1 MLYPQDTRQF
11 YRRAL
16 QIAVPIMVQN
26 GISNFVSMLDNL
38 MVGRIGTDP
47 MSGVAIV
54 NQLIFVWD
62 LVFFGGLAGIA
73 IFTAQFYGKG
83 DQEGVRYTVRLQLMT
98 VLILLAAGFFVF
110 LRFGTDLISLYLH
123 ADGGAGDVAATLRYA
138 HSYLMVMLVGM
149 VPLSLTHA
157 YAMTLRS
164 TGETMVP
171 MRASLTAM
179 AVNLVGNYILIYGKF
194 GAPAMGVVGAALAT
208 VLSRFVEVA
217 QILWHTHRHADR
229 YPFVIG
235 LYRSLYVPGGLVRS
249 CLAKGTPLL
258 LNETLWSAAQ
268 AVLTRNYSL
277 RGLSVVAAFNISQ
290 TVSNVF
296 NVAFI
301 SMGSAIAIII
311 GQELGTG
318 KTEVVKRDAGRLTIL
333 SLLLCV
339 VSGAGLFA
347 ISGLFPRIYTTSPE
361 IREMAAGLIRIAALC
376 MVMYGYENCS
386 YFIIRS
392 GGKTLIT
399 FLFDSCFHWAVS
411 IPLSYFLVRYT
422 GMPILPLYLTVQLA
436 ELIKCGIGFF
446 LVRKGVWINDIT
458 DYQGHN

>member
-1 MLYPQDTRQF
+1 MRQQKDIRQF
-11 YRRAL
+11 YIRTL
-16 QIAVPIMVQN
+16 QIAIPIMIQN

-62 LVFFGGLAGIA
+62 LCFFGGLAGIG

-83 DQEGVRYTVRLQLMT
+83 DQEGIRYTVRLQLMT
-98 VLILLAAGFFVF
+98 VLALLAAGFFVF
-110 LRFGTDLISLYLH
+110 LRFGTPLISLYLH
-123 ADGGAGDVAATLRYA
+123 SDGGAGDVAATLRYA
-138 HSYLMVMLVGM
+138 HSYLLVMLIGM

-164 TGETMVP
+164 TGETLVP
-171 MRASLTAM
+171 MRASLAAM
-179 AVNLVGNYILIYGKF
+179 AVNLAGNYILIYGKF
-194 GAPAMGVVGAALAT
+194 GAPALGVVGAALAT
-208 VLSRFVEVA
+208 VISRFVEASLV
-217 QILWHTHRHADR
+217 LLHTHRHTDR
-229 YPFVIG
+229 YPFMTG
-235 LYRSLYVPGGLVRS
+235 LYRSLYVPAGLVRN
-249 CLAKGTPLL
+249 CLTKGAPLL
-258 LNETLWSAAQ
+258 MNETLWSAAQ

-290 TVSNVF
+290 TISNVF

-318 KTEVVKRDAGRLTIL
+318 RMDTVRRDANRLTVF
-333 SLLLCV
+333 SLLLC
-339 VSGAGLFA
+339 AGFGSALFA
-347 ISGLFPRIYTTSPE
+347 ISGIFPNIYNTSPE
-361 IREMAAGLIRIAALC
+361 IRQTASGLIRIAAVC
-376 MVMYGYENCS
+376 MPMYAYENCS

-399 FLFDSCFHWAVS
+399 FLFDSCFCWIVS

-422 GMPILPLYLTVQLA
+422 RMPVLSLYLAVQLA
-436 ELIKCGIGFF
+436 ELVKCGIGFI
-446 LVRKGVWINDIT
+446 LIRMGIWINNIT
-458 DYQGHN
+458 EYRRD